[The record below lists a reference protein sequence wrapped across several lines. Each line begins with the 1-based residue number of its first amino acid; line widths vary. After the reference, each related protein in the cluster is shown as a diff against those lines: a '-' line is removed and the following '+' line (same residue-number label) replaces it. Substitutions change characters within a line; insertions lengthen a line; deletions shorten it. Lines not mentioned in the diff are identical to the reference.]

1 MGSTVLTMGDSWLPP
16 PPLRGFLGT
25 SSRLGEGGGEV
36 SSSLLSL
43 LPGLSSVF
51 QMKRIEDASVC
62 FPCLPSS
69 WCGGSGRV
77 GASSRDV
84 TGAELATGK
93 LCAGL
98 RLPQTEFRRFFFLPY
113 PPISK
118 KKSLIPVET
127 FGGE

>member
-1 MGSTVLTMGDSWLPP
+1 MLTMGVSWLPP

-25 SSRLGEGGGEV
+25 SSRLEEGGGEATP
-36 SSSLLSL
+36 SLLSL

-62 FPCLPSS
+62 FPSLPSS
-69 WCGGSGRV
+69 WCGGSGRA
-77 GASSRDV
+77 GASIRAV

-93 LCAGL
+93 LCTGL
-98 RLPQTEFRRFFFLPY
+98 RLPQTGSSGDIFFLPY

-118 KKSLIPVET
+118 KV
-127 FGGE
+127 